1 MESKI
6 LSAIGIDP
14 AFILLFLFLLIIVLF
29 VLNVSVTM
37 KYNRLKS
44 SYNTFMKGKDGK
56 TLEESMKEKY
66 AEVDTVLK
74 VVKQNRLDIREI
86 NRRMEKS
93 YQKLGIVKYDAFN
106 EMGGK
111 LSFAIAML
119 DNRDNGWIINAMHSR
134 EGCYTYVKEIV
145 KGESYV
151 ELAEEEAEALDKA
164 IFEDGYE
171 EEVDKAVASATGSLK
186 SVKSGPAK
194 NGNQKSTNAR
204 NTKQTSGKAN
214 NGKILNARTSNVRPD
229 MARPEKTRNER

>member
-1 MESKI
+1 
-6 LSAIGIDP
+6 
-14 AFILLFLFLLIIVLF
+14 
-29 VLNVSVTM
+29 
-37 KYNRLKS
+37 
-44 SYNTFMKGKDGK
+44 
-56 TLEESMKEKY
+56 
-66 AEVDTVLK
+66 
-74 VVKQNRLDIREI
+74 
-86 NRRMEKS
+86 
-93 YQKLGIVKYDAFN
+93 
-106 EMGGK
+106 
-111 LSFAIAML
+111 
-119 DNRDNGWIINAMHSR
+119 MHSR

-194 NGNQKSTNAR
+194 NGNQKSANAR

-229 MARPEKTRNER
+229 MARPEKSRKMI